1 MTGACRKPQGLCGFS
16 WKVVRRA
23 TFVVDQDLL
32 DFGKHAMV
40 SCGKQG
46 EDKIHNADVRADTD
60 HKNRLYPVAAG
71 PLHHSIGSVGLK
83 GSDEAVDAVLANQRC
98 LWFILQPLEFR
109 NQFLL
114 AAAAFV
120 GHRIEKHG
128 SNVWLVNTGWNGGSA
143 QSGAKRISIKDTRA
157 IITAILNGSIEN
169 SQYQRDVVF
178 GLQIPETLDG
188 VDSNI
193 LKRFSDLITQ
203 AKKMQEKMKE
213 TQEALKKIEV
223 EGISGGNAI
232 RVIMNGDGELKKIS
246 LDENLLKESKE
257 IVEDLIVAAH
267 NDAKSKLKKK
277 TSEEISK
284 VTGGVSLPPGFK
296 LPF

>member
-1 MTGACRKPQGLCGFS
+1 MP
-16 WKVVRRA
+16 
-23 TFVVDQDLL
+23 D
-32 DFGKHAMV
+32 
-40 SCGKQG
+40 
-46 EDKIHNADVRADTD
+46 
-60 HKNRLYPVAAG
+60 
-71 PLHHSIGSVGLK
+71 
-83 GSDEAVDAVLANQRC
+83 
-98 LWFILQPLEFR
+98 
-109 NQFLL
+109 
-114 AAAAFV
+114 
-120 GHRIEKHG
+120 
-128 SNVWLVNTGWNGGSA
+128 
-143 QSGAKRISIKDTRA
+143 
-157 IITAILNGSIEN
+157 
-169 SQYQRDVVF
+169 
-178 GLQIPETLDG
+178 
-188 VDSNI
+188 
-193 LKRFSDLITQ
+193 FSDLITQ